1 MIPGSSPGGALM
13 IASNIECF
21 NVVRATSYDNTVR
34 QANNSE
40 GIPKREEIS
49 WIMVLMGRLK

>member
-1 MIPGSSPGGALM
+1 M